1 MSNSDI
7 KIINY
12 EDKYLNDIY
21 HLVID
26 TITNINSKDYTE
38 EEIKAWINN
47 IDINKLKIKFNESL
61 TYLASYNDE
70 IIGVINIYND
80 GYLDFLYVKKE
91 YINKGVGSKLL
102 NYVISLNKFKE
113 IYLYAS
119 ITSFIFFLNKR
130 FTLIKKNV
138 VYRDNVSLTNYF
150 MKKLVK

>member
-1 MSNSDI
+1 MNNSDI

-70 IIGVINIYND
+70 IIGVVNIYND
-80 GYLDFLYVKKE
+80 GYLDFY
-91 YINKGVGSKLL
+91 
-102 NYVISLNKFKE
+102 
-113 IYLYAS
+113 
-119 ITSFIFFLNKR
+119 
-130 FTLIKKNV
+130 
-138 VYRDNVSLTNYF
+138 
-150 MKKLVK
+150 M